1 MMVVLLAANVTVTN
15 AQQQQEQQQLSTSQ
29 PITSQVTQN
38 GTIDTPTLFEST
50 NDSFRVQLP
59 EGWAVQDVNNTGF
72 TLAAEVLEGY
82 GILAQLC
89 PKGEGGQQ
97 QGALTNDSSSSTTTR
112 CQQQAQ
118 EETIFIIRYPNLGT
132 RLGIT
137 LVEINNGIIPDSIL
151 EYQIQKLQEVGYK
164 DINIVNSTATTINL
178 HYITTG
184 GVPFPEAIV
193 PARLVEMTYNT
204 SSAPSEMRRG
214 YIILTATNVTPPNL
228 ETITGY
234 GIFYE
239 GASGATAATAV
250 EQTTTPSGNLSLS
263 APFRQVFDSFELI
276 ISEEAAQAILGSIT
290 QQAAGDESNDQEE
303 ETPTTPS
310 QGDGGEEEGDGGDG
324 GEDEETPT
332 TPSQGDGGEEEG
344 DGGDGGEDE
353 ETPTT
358 PSQGD
363 GGEEEGDGG
372 DGGEDEETPTTPSQG
387 DGGEEEETPQTAL
400 GDNVAE
406 EALRGTPLE
415 GFID

>member
-1 MMVVLLAANVTVTN
+1 MCPLFGLNAKAVALTAAAIMMVVLLAANVTVTN
-15 AQQQQEQQQLSTSQ
+15 AQQQEQQQLSTSQ

-97 QGALTNDSSSSTTTR
+97 QGALTNDSSSSSSTTST

-310 QGDGGEEEGDGGDG
+310 QGDGGE
-324 GEDEETPT
+324 DEETPT
-332 TPSQGDGGEEEG
+332 TPSQGDGGE
-344 DGGDGGEDE
+344 D
-353 ETPTT
+353 
-358 PSQGD
+358 
-363 GGEEEGDGG
+363 
-372 DGGEDEETPTTPSQG
+372 
-387 DGGEEEETPQTAL
+387 EETPQTAL